1 MPLFFVKWSW
11 SFGATSSSFILL
23 PLLQWTSMPYLL
35 HIFFTLSLR
44 PSSYETV
51 MWPLLM
57 ILLLLLLLFG
67 FGVFIFNFVLFI
79 AQLGY
84 LHCNRTFCIR
94 ECSSSRSC
102 WLEQRFFALCSRELM
117 MLYLFDMAWW
127 LSHCTYWLVWLGFLY
142 TVVARLPSLWGVTK
156 VSKKGIDP
164 SALVVSAVNLMFG
177 SKELICWRNSSWCCS
192 SWMTKVSS
200 TYLFHRLGG
209 CVELCLRPVVQ
220 NSPWICWP
228 LWDWVD
234 FP

>member
-23 PLLQWTSMPYLL
+23 PLLKWTSMPYLL

-57 ILLLLLLLFG
+57 VLLLLLLLFG

-84 LHCNRTFCIR
+84 LHCNRAFCIR
-94 ECSSSRSC
+94 ECSTSRSC

-127 LSHCTYWLVWLGFLY
+127 LSHCTYCWYEWVFCTLWWPGSHHF
-142 TVVARLPSLWGVTK
+142 VVLLKCQTPSNVGVLPRIIFSHTPDEARSGGLAKACVPGKNYSRENRVTK
-156 VSKKGIDP
+156 KCHILSAP
-164 SALVVSAVNLMFG
+164 SNIVLFNISEQNRTYTTLESSVV
-177 SKELICWRNSSWCCS
+177 LI
-192 SWMTKVSS
+192 
-200 TYLFHRLGG
+200 
-209 CVELCLRPVVQ
+209 
-220 NSPWICWP
+220 
-228 LWDWVD
+228 
-234 FP
+234 